1 MLDVIKS
8 VKTVYESAGL
18 KGKRLALAL
27 DKVYRKRVGFS
38 ALEAAELELTAAE
51 LGEYFGQTE
60 QRVNE
65 ILAVAGYQHKING
78 KWEVLPPGEKYAFE
92 TDGQLRWSSRILCAF
107 ERQMDVCEKWY
118 TAEEIGAE
126 LGISAEE
133 VERIATEHGIKPP
146 EGESN
151 EYGMWVK
158 LS

>member
-1 MLDVIKS
+1 M
-8 VKTVYESAGL
+8 
-18 KGKRLALAL
+18 
-27 DKVYRKRVGFS
+27 
-38 ALEAAELELTAAE
+38 
-51 LGEYFGQTE
+51 

-65 ILAVAGYQHKING
+65 ILAGAGYQHKIKG

-107 ERQMDVCEKWY
+107 ERQMEKKEKWY

-146 EGESN
+146 EGGRN
-151 EYGMWVK
+151 KYGMWIPSK
-158 LS
+158 